1 MLRAP
6 AQGDV
11 PHPPRPPDRDRVVA
25 LPVVQVLLFG
35 YAIRTDVDDV
45 RLAVVDPAPDNVTLA
60 LRNRF
65 TGAGVFRIVAV
76 VPRPDDLDSLF
87 QTGVAQQ
94 AIVFGQ
100 DFASDLGRGE
110 PAQLLVITDATEPNT
125 GSLLQAYA
133 EAVVESVGEVRRVGR
148 VTAGRPRIVPYVR
161 MRFNPTRDSSN
172 LFVPGLMAFVLTII
186 SALMTA
192 ISLTREKETGTM
204 EALLVSPL
212 RPWEIIA
219 GKVMPYLAI
228 GFASL
233 ILVLVE
239 ARFVFRVPAQGS
251 VLLLLMEGL
260 LYVLVS
266 LAFGILISAR
276 TSSQRLAMMGAFL
289 ARCCRTCCCL
299 VSSFR
304 SRVCLRSLRW
314 ISFIFPGR
322 WFVVIARGI
331 MLKGIGL
338 EYLWRETLY
347 SPHSRPCCWPRA
359 SARSARGWSRGAA
372 DSVPGAGRSAPHR
385 ARPHPARADA
395 DCADGAARHP
405 LECRHVRDPQ
415 HPDSGRRFRSDLH
428 VAWRCQSSRR
438 ESATSRSSIRHRRSI
453 AAMSGCST
461 AASRWPW

>member
-1 MLRAP
+1 MTALR
-6 AQGDV
+6 GLLRKEWF
-11 PHPPRPPDRDRVVA
+11 HIRRDRRTATVLVA

-35 YAIRTDVDDV
+35 SAIRTDVDDV
-45 RLAVVDPAPDNVTLA
+45 RLAVVDPAPNNVTLA

-65 TGAGVFRIVAV
+65 IGAGVFRIVAV
-76 VPRPDDLDSLF
+76 VPRIDDLDSLF
-87 QTGVAQQ
+87 QTGAAQQ
-94 AIVFGQ
+94 AIVFEQ

-133 EAVVESVGEVRRVGR
+133 EAVVNQWAGETGR
-148 VTAGRPRIVPYVR
+148 AAGETGRAGSFGPARSISIVPQVR
-161 MRFNPTRDSSN
+161 MRFNPTRASSN

-239 ARFVFRVPAQGS
+239 ARFVFRVPVQGS
-251 VLLLLMEGL
+251 VPLLLMEGL

-276 TSSQRLAMMGAFL
+276 TSSQRLAMMGVFL
-289 ARCCRTCCCL
+289 TTLLPNVLLSGFIFPVESMPAL
-299 VSSFR
+299 
-304 SRVCLRSLRW
+304 LRW

-347 SPHSRPCCWPRA
+347 
-359 SARSARGWSRGAA
+359 
-372 DSVPGAGRSAPHR
+372 
-385 ARPHPARADA
+385 
-395 DCADGAARHP
+395 
-405 LECRHVRDPQ
+405 
-415 HPDSGRRFRSDLH
+415 
-428 VAWRCQSSRR
+428 
-438 ESATSRSSIRHRRSI
+438 I
-453 AAMSGCST
+453 AALAT
-461 AASRWPW
+461 VLLAASVRSFRERLE